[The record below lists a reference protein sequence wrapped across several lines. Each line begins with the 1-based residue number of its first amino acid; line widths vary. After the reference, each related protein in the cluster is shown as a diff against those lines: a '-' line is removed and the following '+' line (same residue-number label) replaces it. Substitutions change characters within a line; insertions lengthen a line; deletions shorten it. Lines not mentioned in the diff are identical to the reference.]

1 MADRCQRHAMTED
14 AVDLLDALRALAFMG
29 DLRRGQPGD
38 HPPRVAG
45 LAPRLGQ
52 RLGLDGE
59 SLDELTSVAL
69 LRWSGCTANAGDVA
83 ATVADDVEGRAAM
96 LALQPERV
104 HLLVAPADLPARVR
118 AISAIH
124 CEVSAM
130 IAEAI
135 GLAPSVAA
143 ALACVFEHWDGSGQP
158 RGVRDAIPQAALI
171 VSLCSDLEV
180 LTRVHGLAAACALLR
195 ARADRVYPSALVD
208 IACELAPVWFE
219 QLALGA
225 QLEAAPA
232 FAVRRMAPLALVG
245 DVIDL
250 KLPWLLGHSRAVSAC
265 ADTLARAIGLPPAL
279 RDAVRRAGWLQ
290 GLGRAAIPNA
300 IWEREGALSNA
311 DWERVRL
318 NPYWT
323 ARAARHIGRLA
334 QEVDIASNACER
346 LDGSGYFRAARRP
359 ALPLE
364 QRVLPVAAS
373 WVALRSRRPWRCAFS
388 DAAALDILR
397 AEAARGRLDGDV
409 VAALASSLTGR
420 ASVVSVSVS
429 ISGDGGAVLTARE
442 LDVLRRVSLGDSN
455 KAAGQALGISP
466 STVRT
471 HLESVF
477 RKLGCNSRAA
487 CTLKAALSGLL

>member
-1 MADRCQRHAMTED
+1 
-14 AVDLLDALRALAFMG
+14 
-29 DLRRGQPGD
+29 
-38 HPPRVAG
+38 
-45 LAPRLGQ
+45 
-52 RLGLDGE
+52 
-59 SLDELTSVAL
+59 
-69 LRWSGCTANAGDVA
+69 
-83 ATVADDVEGRAAM
+83 M

-104 HLLVAPADLPARVR
+104 HLLIAPADLPARVR

-124 CEVSAM
+124 CEVSAL

-143 ALACVFEHWDGSGQP
+143 ALACVFEHWDGGGQP

-171 VSLCSDLEV
+171 VSLCSDLDV
-180 LTRVHGLAAACALLR
+180 LARVHGLAAACVLLR

-225 QLEAAPA
+225 QLEASPE
-232 FAVRRMAPLALVG
+232 FAVRRMAPLALVA

-265 ADTLARAIGLPPAL
+265 ADTLARAIGLTPAM
-279 RDAVRRAGWLQ
+279 RDAVRRAGWLL

-318 NPYWT
+318 SPYWT
-323 ARAARHIGRLA
+323 ARAARHIGHLA
-334 QEVDIASNACER
+334 QEADIASHAYER
-346 LDGSGYFRAARRP
+346 LDGSGYFRAARWP

-373 WVALRSRRPWRCAFS
+373 WVALRSRRPWRSAFS
-388 DAAALDILR
+388 EAAALDSLR
-397 AEAARGRLDGDV
+397 ADVAQGRLDGDV
-409 VAALASSLTGR
+409 VAALEASCAGR
-420 ASVVSVSVS
+420 PTVAPASRSKEN
-429 ISGDGGAVLTARE
+429 GALLTARE

-455 KAAGQALGISP
+455 KAAAQTLGISP

-487 CTLKAALSGLL
+487 CTLKASLSGLL